1 MSKDRDTDE
10 AYEDALARLQL
21 ALVRA
26 QIAAIAQGRRTLV
39 IFEGRDGAGKDGVI
53 ARITAH
59 LSTRATRIVSL
70 PKPDERERSQWW
82 FQRYVA
88 HLPSAGELV
97 IFNRSWYNRSGVDRV
112 MGFATPAQQAQFL
125 DDAPQIERMLVTSGI
140 GLVKF
145 WLDISKDEQAARLQS
160 RRDDPLKALKVS
172 DMDAVAQ
179 AKWAAYS
186 GARDEM
192 LQRTST
198 AVAPWTCVRADHKK
212 RARLNVMRHLLQV
225 FATPQI
231 TAEVEPADPKVLFAF
246 EGEALKDGRLE
257 A

>member
-1 MSKDRDTDE
+1 MSKDRDKDE
-10 AYEDALARLQL
+10 TYEDALARLQL

-26 QIAAIAQGRRTLV
+26 QIAAIADGRRTLV

-53 ARITAH
+53 ARIIAH
-59 LSTRATRIVSL
+59 LSSRATRVVSL

-112 MGFATPAQQAQFL
+112 MGFATPAQQSQFL
-125 DDAPQIERMLVTSGI
+125 DDAPQIERMLIASGI
-140 GLVKF
+140 SLVKF
-145 WLDISKDEQAARLQS
+145 WLDISKDEQAARLQA

-172 DMDAVAQ
+172 GMDAVAQ
-179 AKWAAYS
+179 TQWHEYS
-186 GARDEM
+186 KARDTM
-192 LQRTST
+192 LERTST
-198 AVAPWTCVRADHKK
+198 ALAPWMCVRADHKK
-212 RARLNVMRHLLQV
+212 RARLNVVRHLLHAFAPPDVTAQV
-225 FATPQI
+225 EA
-231 TAEVEPADPKVLFAF
+231 ADPAVLFAF
-246 EGEALKDGRLE
+246 KREALTDGRLE

>member
-1 MSKDRDTDE
+1 MSKRPGKE
-10 AYEDALARLQL
+10 ESYEDALARLQL

-26 QIAAIAQGRRTLV
+26 QMTAIAEGRRTLV

-59 LSTRATRIVSL
+59 LSTRATRVVSL
-70 PKPDERERSQWW
+70 PKPSDRERSQWW

-88 HLPSAGELV
+88 HLPSAGEIV
-97 IFNRSWYNRSGVDRV
+97 IFNRSWYNRAGVDRV
-112 MGFATPAQQAQFL
+112 MGFATAAQQAQFL
-125 DDAPQIERMLVTSGI
+125 DDAPEIERMLITSGI
-140 GLVKF
+140 SLVKF
-145 WLDISKDEQAARLQS
+145 WLDISKDEQAARLQA

-179 AKWAAYS
+179 AKWVGYS
-186 GARDEM
+186 EARDEM

-198 AVAPWTCVRADHKK
+198 AMAPWMCVRADHKK
-212 RARLNVMRHLLQV
+212 RTRLSVIRHLLHV
-225 FATPQI
+225 IGTPEI
-231 TAEVEPADPKVLFAF
+231 VADVEPADPGVLFTF
-246 EGEALKDGRLE
+246 EADALKDGRLE